1 MYNIIWAQEQY
12 TTSTSIHINERK
24 ITAKAYSLPF
34 KMKLYQRW
42 EMEKLGDFVIVD
54 GKRELSKQH
63 TSKET
68 TKKKESKKKHFEC
81 LSSKY

>member
-1 MYNIIWAQEQY
+1 
-12 TTSTSIHINERK
+12 
-24 ITAKAYSLPF
+24 
-34 KMKLYQRW
+34 
-42 EMEKLGDFVIVD
+42 MEKLGDFVIVD

-68 TKKKESKKKHFEC
+68 TAKKERKKKKHFEC